1 MRLAPTLSVHL
12 EEEGGMVDGGPVVGG
27 GHQLLKAARVG
38 RHRVRR
44 QHVTLARLR
53 LTLVLPHQVPHR
65 VTLLSRGTRA

>member
-1 MRLAPTLSVHL
+1 
-12 EEEGGMVDGGPVVGG
+12 MVDGGPVVGG

-53 LTLVLPHQVPHR
+53 LALVLPHLVTHR
-65 VTLLSRGTRA
+65 VTLHSALTLEAQG